1 MIPIVTPAEMG
12 EIDAA
17 APEPVDVLIGR
28 AGGAVARAAVEMLG
42 GTYGRRVAII
52 EGKGNNGNDG
62 REAARRLRARGVSV
76 VELDI
81 ASTDGPP
88 VVPACDLVIDAAF
101 GTGFRGSFEPP
112 VVAAGTPVLAVDIAS
127 GVDGLTGEVG
137 GRVLRADRTV
147 TFAALKPGLLLSPG
161 SAACGAI
168 DVADIGLDASG
179 AAAHLVTA
187 ADVAAWLPDRP
198 ADTHKWRSAVWVVAG
213 SPGMGGAAAL
223 ACGGAQRAG
232 AGYVRVSTPG
242 GGGPSAGQIGTEVVH
257 VDLPERDWAATVLD
271 GLDGL
276 DRFEALLVGNGMG
289 TGAATG
295 EQIRALVA
303 GSTIPTVVD
312 ADGLTAL
319 GADATGLTADD
330 VLTPHDGEYER
341 LAGAPPGPDRL
352 DAARSLSR
360 RSGAVVLLKGPATVV
375 AHPDGRVLVS
385 TTGDARLATAGT
397 GDVLAGIIVALCA
410 RGVEPFRAAATGA
423 FLHGLAADLG
433 WRDGLVAGDVITLL
447 PTAIERLRGSGPD
460 RLDPRH
466 PPAIRLAEPI

>member
-12 EIDAA
+12 AIDAA

-42 GTYGRRVAII
+42 GTYGRRVVIV

-62 REAARRLRARGVSV
+62 REAARRLRVRGVSV

-81 ASTDGPP
+81 ASPDGPP
-88 VVPACDLVIDAAF
+88 LVPACDLVIDAAF
-101 GTGFRGSFEPP
+101 GTGFRGTFEPA
-112 VVAAGTPVLAVDIAS
+112 VVVPGTPVLAVDIAS
-127 GVDGLTGEVG
+127 GVDGLTGELG
-137 GRVLRADRTV
+137 GPVLSADRTV

-161 SAACGAI
+161 AAACGAI
-168 DVADIGLDASG
+168 EVADIGLDTSG

-187 ADVAAWLPDRP
+187 GDVATWLPERP

-257 VDLPERDWAATVLD
+257 VDLPERDWSVTVLD
-271 GLDGL
+271 GLD
-276 DRFEALLVGNGMG
+276 RFRAMLVGNGTG
-289 TGAATG
+289 TEAATG
-295 EQIRALVA
+295 EQIRALVH

-312 ADGLTAL
+312 ADGLGAL
-319 GADATGLTADD
+319 GPDPVGLRDQI
-330 VLTPHDGEYER
+330 VLTPHDGEFER
-341 LAGAPPGPDRL
+341 LSGAAPGPDRL
-352 DAARSLSR
+352 GAARTLSR
-360 RSGAVVLLKGPATVV
+360 RCGAVVLLKGPATVV

-385 TTGDARLATAGT
+385 TSGDARLATAGT
-397 GDVLAGIIVALCA
+397 GDVLAGIIAALCA
-410 RGVEPFRAAATGA
+410 QGVDPFRAAAAGA

-447 PTAIERLRGSGPD
+447 PTAIERLRSSGPD

-466 PPAIRLAEPI
+466 PSATRLAEHL